1 MRPLRMILTQT
12 NQAMI
17 KKLAFALVALLPLTG
32 ALAQDIKIGYYNRAE
47 VFQSMPETVEA
58 TKKLDKIAMD
68 YEGELVRLNEE
79 YQKKGSEYIA
89 GRDTLPEAI
98 RLRRETELQ
107 DLQQR
112 IQAFY
117 QDTQENIKKQQQEL
131 IAPINAK
138 LEGAIKSVGNDNGF
152 WLIFDVSLKADLSFY
167 SIEKCVDVTNLVR
180 AKLGLK

>member
-1 MRPLRMILTQT
+1 MRPLHMIILQT

-17 KKLAFALVALLPLTG
+17 KKFVFALVALLPLA

-47 VFQSMPETVEA
+47 IFQSMPETVEA
-58 TKKLDKIAMD
+58 TKKLDKIALD
-68 YEGELVRLNEE
+68 YESELVRLNEE

-117 QDTQENIKKQQQEL
+117 QDSQENIKKQQQDL
-131 IAPINAK
+131 VSPINTK
-138 LEGAIKSVGNDNGF
+138 LEGVIKSVGTENGF
-152 WLIFDVSLKADLSFY
+152 WLIFDTSVKADLSYF
-167 SIEKCVDVTNLVR
+167 SIEKCVDVTNLIR